1 MFYLALPPVPPII
14 SISLQSHQFAEKTL
28 IQKLVSTQNSK
39 NTVAVDS
46 VNIDHPTFTNPQN
59 LDLPSD
65 NTEIQN
71 SHLEISSID
80 NENYELDIL
89 FANNQAFS
97 SENISHHL
105 SDIIYLLDIVSF
117 SNSSV
122 QNVNSTN
129 LQTVNEQPQSLIS
142 NSTNSLS
149 THQKSVTEI
158 KSVRNGTSESEK
170 IDSTNLVQNI
180 KDVGGTFLVGVIINR
195 QEVGSLEIRLDGDTI
210 LVPLVEFAE
219 LTDIKIENLDSKTLI
234 NTPLGVV
241 EISSNS
247 LRKIDGVTYISDAL
261 IKEKI
266 ATPIEFKAADLAL
279 NVNLPWRQGGQTS
292 GQTAADL
299 KPEALPPSNTV
310 SSLRQELYF
319 YRNSGDNSL
328 RSSTLLG
335 GRLGGGSWRVRLNNS
350 FESAPYLSEY
360 FYYKRQ
366 GQFLYQVGQQQVGI
380 NPLLSGIN
388 LTGVQLGFT
397 NIPVDKFSQ
406 NNSAAELLPRR
417 SQPSQSFRGEAPP
430 ASLVQLRVAGTVVAQ
445 QQVGLNGKYEFAD
458 IRLPANNS
466 NLVELLVYDR
476 NNLDVPVEIRSLTLN
491 TSDLLLPTG
500 GNVQLVGLGFN
511 GNLIQNTLFDDF
523 DGDKGN
529 PVGFY
534 QFRQGLSENLTF
546 EGGVQLVPDTVQAE
560 AGFVWR
566 LADPVILATS
576 LGTSRGQLG
585 YLTDLNIDFGDF
597 EIVGNS
603 QLFPDGY
610 YSNNQSRDRYNHSLE
625 TNYRINNRFRLG
637 FIARSYQDGGN
648 SSNYILPTFSMSPFS
663 RFSLSGRPDF
673 EGRYLF
679 NAFYY
684 PTTATRLSF
693 STFGDIYTSNFT
705 QKLNRQYQLSLG
717 GEFGGDLDSRYTATL
732 NYNALKLGGL
742 NWRLGFAYS
751 DGDVGPIV
759 GADMQILPGLHAR
772 VDYQGIPSRTRSLIQ
787 GIGDERLT
795 ISLISDLSFAGGNVT
810 PARFS
815 GLGRERGA
823 IAGKIVIEGENKD
836 FDLDGAI
843 IRVTNTRNGKISAIK
858 TDSFGSF
865 FVGNLQE
872 GIYVVNI
879 DPDQLPVELSTL
891 KNTIVAEVASSAV
904 TRLNFPV
911 REEYGM
917 AGKITDAAGQP
928 VAEVKVELIGADG
941 KTVTSGMTDE
951 FGFYRFD
958 NVPVGKYTIQV
969 PSQDAT
975 TPSDNLPKRVVQ
987 IKNEFVFDQNLQL
1000 PISAAAKK
1008 K

>member
-1 MFYLALPPVPPII
+1 MFYFALPPVPPII
-14 SISLQSHQFAEKTL
+14 SISLQSHQVAEKTL
-28 IQKLVSTQNSK
+28 IQKLASTQKSK
-39 NTVAVDS
+39 NTLINYS
-46 VNIDHPTFTNPQN
+46 VNSDFQNFTSPE
-59 LDLPSD
+59 LDSSLD
-65 NTEIQN
+65 NTKIQN
-71 SHLEISSID
+71 PNLEIKWIE
-80 NENYELDIL
+80 NENNELDIL
-89 FANNQAFS
+89 FANNQIFS
-97 SENISHHL
+97 SEENIHNVSETT
-105 SDIIYLLDIVSF
+105 YLLETLRF

-122 QNVNSTN
+122 QNINITN
-129 LQTVNEQPQSLIS
+129 LQNVNELPQSLTS
-142 NSTNSLS
+142 NSNNSSSNHL
-149 THQKSVTEI
+149 KSVNDI
-158 KSVRNGTSESEK
+158 KSVENVNSESENL
-170 IDSTNLVQNI
+170 DSTKLVQNI
-180 KDVGGTFLVGVIINR
+180 KAVGGVFLVGVIVNQ
-195 QEVGSLEIRLDGDTI
+195 QEVGSLEIRLDGNTI

-219 LTDIKIENLDSKTLI
+219 LTDIKIENIDNKTLL

-241 EISSNS
+241 EISSNN

-261 IKEKI
+261 IKEKF

-279 NVNLPWRQGGQTS
+279 NVNLPWRQSGQSS
-292 GQTAADL
+292 GQTAADF

-350 FESAPYLSEY
+350 FESAPFLSEY

-466 NLVELLVYDR
+466 NEVELLVYDR
-476 NNLDVPVEIRSLTLN
+476 NNLDLPIEIRSLTLN
-491 TSDLLLPTG
+491 SSDLLLPIG

-534 QFRQGLSENLTF
+534 QFRQGISENLTF

-566 LADPVILATS
+566 LAYPVILATS

-610 YSNNQSRDRYNHSLE
+610 YSDSQSRDRYNHSLE

-648 SSNYILPTFSMSPFS
+648 SGNYILPTFSMSPFS

-684 PTTATRLSF
+684 PTTTTRLSF

-717 GEFGGDLDSRYTATL
+717 GEFGGDLDPRYTATL

-742 NWRLGFAYS
+742 NWRLGVAYS
-751 DGDVGPIV
+751 DGDVGPVV
-759 GADMQILPGLHAR
+759 GADMQVLPGLHAR

-795 ISLISDLSFAGGNVT
+795 ISLVSDLSFAGGNVT

-843 IRVTNTRNGKISAIK
+843 IRVTNTHNGKISAIK

-879 DPDQLPVELSTL
+879 DPDKLPVELSTV
-891 KNTIVAEVASSAV
+891 KTSVVAEVGASAV
-904 TRLNFPV
+904 TRLDFPV
-911 REEYGM
+911 REEYGV
-917 AGKITDAAGQP
+917 AGKITDAADQP
-928 VAEVKVELIGADG
+928 ISELQVELINADG
-941 KTVTSGMTDE
+941 KRVASGVTDE
-951 FGFYRFD
+951 FGLYRFD
-958 NVPVGKYTIQV
+958 NVPVGKYTIQI

-975 TPSDNLPKRVVQ
+975 ATSNNLPKRVVQ
-987 IKNEFVFDQNLQL
+987 INNDFAFDQNLQL
-1000 PISAAAKK
+1000 PISAAVKK

>member
-1 MFYLALPPVPPII
+1 MFYFALPPVPPII
-14 SISLQSHQFAEKTL
+14 SISLQSHQVAEKTL
-28 IQKLVSTQNSK
+28 IQKLASTQKSK

-46 VNIDHPTFTNPQN
+46 VNSDDQTFTNPQK

-71 SHLEISSID
+71 SHLEINSIE
-80 NENYELDIL
+80 NENNELDIL

-97 SENISHHL
+97 SENISHNL
-105 SDIIYLLDIVSF
+105 SDIIYFLDTVSF

-129 LQTVNEQPQSLIS
+129 LQTFNEQSQSLIS
-142 NSTNSLS
+142 NSNNSSS
-149 THQKSVTEI
+149 THQKSVTDI
-158 KSVRNGTSESEK
+158 KSVGNGTSESES

-180 KDVGGTFLVGVIINR
+180 KAVGGTFLVGVIINQ

-219 LTDIKIENLDSKTLI
+219 LTDIKIENLDSKTLL

-247 LRKIDGVTYISDAL
+247 LRKIDGVIYISDAL

-279 NVNLPWRQGGQTS
+279 NVNLPWRQGGQS
-292 GQTAADL
+292 SRQTAADL

-335 GRLGGGSWRVRLNNS
+335 GRLGGGAWRVRLNNS
-350 FESAPYLSEY
+350 FESAPFLSEY

-366 GQFLYQVGQQQVGI
+366 GQFLYQVGQQQVSI

-397 NIPVDKFSQ
+397 NIPIDKFSQ

-466 NLVELLVYDR
+466 NQVELLVYDR

-566 LADPVILATS
+566 LADPVI
-576 LGTSRGQLG
+576 RGQLG

-610 YSNNQSRDRYNHSLE
+610 YSNSQSRDRYNHSLE

-648 SSNYILPTFSMSPFS
+648 SSNYILPTFSISPFS

-717 GEFGGDLDSRYTATL
+717 GEFGGDLDPRYTATL

-742 NWRLGFAYS
+742 NWRLGVAYS

-759 GADMQILPGLHAR
+759 GADMQVLPGLHAR

-941 KTVTSGMTDE
+941 KPVTSGVTDE

-958 NVPVGKYTIQV
+958 NVPVGNYTIQV
-969 PSQDAT
+969 ASQDAT
-975 TPSDNLPKRVVQ
+975 SPSENLPKRVVQ

-1008 K
+1008 E